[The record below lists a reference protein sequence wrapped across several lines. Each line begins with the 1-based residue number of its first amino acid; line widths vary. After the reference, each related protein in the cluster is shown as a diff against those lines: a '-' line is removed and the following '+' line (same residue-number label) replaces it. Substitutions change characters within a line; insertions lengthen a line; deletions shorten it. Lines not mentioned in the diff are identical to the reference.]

1 MSTIAGRYFV
11 DKNVNSLEG
20 SGDIGVSNTTVQLF
34 QGSKLVATTR
44 TDGNGY
50 YKFSGVEQ
58 GYHYVK
64 FAQSGY
70 GSKFSKTGVGRND
83 GIDSDVWKTD
93 GSGAGVSGSFY
104 VGRSAFVNNVD
115 AGVIPSSSTATYSNS
130 GNSGSS
136 GNGSIKGRYFFDK
149 NNSDKEDGGDT
160 GVSSSTV
167 SLMKGDSVVATT
179 KTDGNGNY
187 EFKNIAD
194 GGYTI
199 QFAGLNG
206 HKFARPGVGS
216 SESYDSDV
224 WKTNGDGSGP
234 SSYIVIRGGNT
245 VSNVDAG
252 AQATSSVASPK
263 PTPVSDSGNGALQGR
278 YFFDKNNS
286 NQEDGG
292 DTGMSNATVRLI
304 QSGEVVATTKT
315 DGNGNYKFSN
325 LSDGWYGV
333 EFDSVSS
340 SYKFARSNSGNND
353 YVDSDVWRTSNNDG
367 QTASFQVRNGNTVS
381 NVDGGV
387 QLKATPTSTPEPT
400 PAQKTAAGSLEGR
413 YFQDKNNSNTENG
426 GDTGV
431 SNATVRLVQSGEVVA
446 TTKTDGNGKYK
457 FSGLEDGWYGVEFA
471 SVSSA
476 YKFASTNSGGN
487 DSIDSDVWKT
497 SGGWGS
503 TGHYE
508 VKNGSKVYHVD
519 AGIQAANSAPP
530 TPVPVVENEGSIA
543 GRYFFDRDKDAVE
556 DGGDTGVSGATV
568 RLTESGKVVAT
579 TKTDGN
585 GNYKFSGL
593 DDGGYK
599 VEFKLLSSAYEFTRA
614 NSGGNDSIDSDVW
627 TTNNGWGEASYH
639 NVSGGKDFTNTD
651 AGIVQKSA
659 APAPTPTP
667 TPTPT
672 PAPTPTPTPTPV
684 PSVDDDLSILFVGN
698 SYTYYAP
705 NGNKSQSPEGH
716 FVSLLKAA
724 GYDVSYDSAF
734 VGGASLKKLWDT
746 TNAQSMI
753 KSGDYDMVILQ
764 GYNKN
769 MDSSSGLAE
778 FRNYADKFTDL
789 ADANGADSA
798 FYGIWAGD
806 WQISASGDTWG
817 AGAHNIYKGAASAN
831 GSAYA
836 PNGMAM
842 AKAHEI
848 LTDRYGDN
856 GQKAEELLTVDA
868 IHAHSTGAYLAANV
882 LFETLMP
889 GDAPSNSSYNPGG
902 VSNSDAN
909 LMQQIA
915 DDIVSQYAITA
926 SSDWFA

>member
-1 MSTIAGRYFV
+1 MSTIAGRYYV
-11 DKNVNSLEG
+11 DKNVNNLED
-20 SGDIGVSNTTVQLF
+20 SGDTGVSYTTVQLF
-34 QGSKLVATTR
+34 QGTKLVASTK

-64 FAQSGY
+64 FAPSNY

-104 VGRSAFVNNVD
+104 VGRNAFVNNVD
-115 AGVIPSSSTATYSNS
+115 AGVVQSNNNSTSNDQ
-130 GNSGSS
+130 GSGSS
-136 GNGSIKGRYFFDK
+136 SGSGSIKGRYFYDK
-149 NNSDKEDGGDT
+149 NKSDKED
-160 GVSSSTV
+160 S
-167 SLMKGDSVVATT
+167 GDSGVANATIKLLKGNTVVATT

-187 EFKNIAD
+187 DFDNIAD

-199 QFAGLNG
+199 QFAGVNG
-206 HKFARPGVGS
+206 HKFSRTNVGNNDS
-216 SESYDSDV
+216 VDSDV
-224 WKTNGDGSGP
+224 WRTNGDGSGP
-234 SSYIVIRGGNT
+234 SSYIVIRGGNS

-252 AQATSSVASPK
+252 AQSTSSVSSPT
-263 PTPVSDSGNGALQGR
+263 PTPVTESGSGTLQGR

-286 NQEDGG
+286 NQEDSG

-315 DGNGNYKFSN
+315 DGNGNYKFGS
-325 LSDGWYGV
+325 LADGWYSV

-340 SYKFARSNSGNND
+340 SYKFARGNSGGND
-353 YVDSDVWRTSNNDG
+353 NIDSDVWRTSNGDG
-367 QTASFQVRNGNTVS
+367 QTASFQIKNGNTVS

-387 QLKATPTSTPEPT
+387 QSSSTVAPTPPSTPVQQT
-400 PAQKTAAGSLEGR
+400 TGGSLEGR
-413 YFQDKNNSNTENG
+413 YFFDKNNSNTENG

-431 SNATVRLVQSGEVVA
+431 SNATVRLVKSGQVVA
-446 TTKTDGNGKYK
+446 TTKTDGNGNYK
-457 FSGLEDGWYGVEFA
+457 FTGIEDGWYGVEFA
-471 SVSSA
+471 NLSSA
-476 YKFASTNSGGN
+476 YKYANTNSGGN
-487 DSIDSDVWKT
+487 DSVDSDVWKDA
-497 SGGWGS
+497 GGWGS
-503 TGHYE
+503 TGNYQIN
-508 VKNGSKVYHVD
+508 NGSKVYNVD
-519 AGIQAANSAPP
+519 AGIQTAASTPSTPAPV
-530 TPVPVVENEGSIA
+530 TESKGSIA
-543 GRYFFDRDKDAVE
+543 GRYFFDQDKDGKE
-556 DGGDTGVSGATV
+556 DGGEKGVDGATV
-568 RLTESGKVVAT
+568 RLTKSGQVVAT

-585 GNYKFSGL
+585 GNYKFSNL
-593 DDGGYK
+593 DDDGYK
-599 VEFKLLSSAYEFTRA
+599 VEFKLLSSSYEFTRA

-627 TTNNGWGEASYH
+627 ATNNGWGEASYH
-639 NVSGGKDFTNTD
+639 NLSGGKDITNTD

-659 APAPTPTP
+659 APSPTPTP

-672 PAPTPTPTPTPV
+672 PS

-734 VGGASLKKLWDT
+734 VGGASLKKLWDS
-746 TNAQSMI
+746 TNAQNMI

-769 MDSSSGLAE
+769 MDSSSGVAE

-817 AGAHNIYKGAASAN
+817 PGAHNIYKGAASSN

-842 AKAHEI
+842 AEAHEI

-889 GDAPSNSSYNPGG
+889 GDAPGNSKYNPGG
-902 VSNSDAN
+902 VSNSDAD

-915 DDIVSQYAITA
+915 DDIVAQHAVSA